1 VSGRAGGGATL
12 GEAPR
17 RPRGRPPG
25 SVAGQG
31 AATRE
36 RIIDSAIEL
45 FAAKGFHAAS
55 VAEIGDRA
63 DVQPGALYYHIRSKH
78 ELLWEILRRYTEQA
92 LQGAEAITTAD
103 LDPVDK
109 LRKLIGFHVGIIV
122 EHRREVAIQVRDGG
136 ALTGHRATELQTL
149 RERVQDCWQRV
160 LDDGHQTGLLR
171 SADRAV
177 VNGLLGMVN
186 MLYLWYRP
194 EIGDTVESIAD
205 QYCAM
210 VLDGLTSGT
219 QN

>member
-1 VSGRAGGGATL
+1 MSIRAEGGATL
-12 GEAPR
+12 GQVPR

-25 SVAGQG
+25 SIAGQG

-36 RIIDSAIEL
+36 RIIESALEL

-55 VAEIGDRA
+55 VADIGARA
-63 DVQPGALYYHIRSKH
+63 DVQPGALYYHIRSKQ
-78 ELLWEILRRYTEQA
+78 ELLWEILRRYTEDA

-109 LRKLIGFHVGIIV
+109 LRELIGFHVEIIA
-122 EHRREVAIQVRDGG
+122 EHRQAVSIQVRDGG
-136 ALTGHRATELQTL
+136 SLTGTRATELQVL
-149 RERVQDCWQRV
+149 RDKVQDCWQRV
-160 LDDGHQTGLLR
+160 LDDGYRAGRVR

-194 EIGDTVESIAD
+194 DKGDTVEAIAD
-205 QYCAM
+205 QFCAM
-210 VLDGLTSGT
+210 ALDGLVR
-219 QN
+219 

>member
-1 VSGRAGGGATL
+1 MSARTAAGATL
-12 GEAPR
+12 GEPAR

-36 RIIDSAIEL
+36 RIIESAVEL
-45 FAAKGFHAAS
+45 FAAKGFHGAS
-55 VAEIGDRA
+55 VAEIGTHA

-78 ELLWEILRRYTEQA
+78 ELLWEILQRYTEHA
-92 LQGAEAITTAD
+92 LQGAEAITAAD

-109 LRKLIGFHVGIIV
+109 LRELIGFHVGIIA
-122 EHRREVAIQVRDGG
+122 EHRQAVSIQVRDGG
-136 ALTGHRATELQTL
+136 SLTGVRGAELQIL
-149 RERVQDCWQRV
+149 RDKVQDCWQRV
-160 LDDGHQTGLLR
+160 LDDGYQAGRFR

-194 EIGDTVESIAD
+194 DKGDTVEAIAG
-205 QYCAM
+205 QFCAM
-210 VLDGLTSGT
+210 ALDGLVR
-219 QN
+219 

>member
-1 VSGRAGGGATL
+1 MSAHSGGRATL

-25 SVAGQG
+25 SGAGQG

-36 RIIDSAIEL
+36 RIIDSAVEL
-45 FAAKGFHAAS
+45 FAAKGFHATS
-55 VAEIGDRA
+55 VAEIGARA
-63 DVQPGALYYHIRSKH
+63 DVQPGALYYHIHSKE

-92 LQGAEAITTAD
+92 LQGADAITTAD
-103 LDPVDK
+103 IGPVDK
-109 LRKLIGFHVGIIV
+109 LRELIGFHVRIIA
-122 EHRREVAIQVRDGG
+122 EHRRAVTIQVRDGG
-136 ALTGHRATELQTL
+136 ALTGHRAAELQIL
-149 RERVQDCWQRV
+149 RDKVQDCWQQVLVDGYRV
-160 LDDGHQTGLLR
+160 GRLR

-194 EIGDTVESIAD
+194 EKGDTAESIAD

-210 VLDGLTSGT
+210 VLDGLVGGPGS
-219 QN
+219 